1 MSEFEKIDAKALNA
15 ALSVHQH
22 REAGGSNIVPPRL
35 DELHAPHTH
44 EERLAWVKQSYE
56 RFFEKV
62 REHDALLRLAELH

>member
-1 MSEFEKIDAKALNA
+1 MSESEIKTSPDQQSA
-15 ALSVHQH
+15 SCSTYQT
-22 REAGGSNIVPPRL
+22 PRL
-35 DELHAPHTH
+35 DDLQAPQGH